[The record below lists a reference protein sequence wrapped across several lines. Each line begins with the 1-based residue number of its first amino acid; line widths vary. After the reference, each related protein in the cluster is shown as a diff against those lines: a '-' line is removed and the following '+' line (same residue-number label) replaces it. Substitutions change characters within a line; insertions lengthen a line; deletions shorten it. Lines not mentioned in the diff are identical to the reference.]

1 MITQTRNLNTFYFK
15 MCIFQYFEREK
26 KCFKKNTF
34 TYFRITRLFY
44 GGSMGFFKGSLPN
57 FNLEEIHPDMIFS
70 KYQCYQQPS
79 NRLSFEMQLGF

>member
-1 MITQTRNLNTFYFK
+1 M
-15 MCIFQYFEREK
+15 FQ
-26 KCFKKNTF
+26 KKNTF

-79 NRLSFEMQLGF
+79 NRLSFEMQLGFWISELSYSNMTLPWETFAIC

>member
-1 MITQTRNLNTFYFK
+1 MITQTRNLRCVYFN
-15 MCIFQYFEREK
+15 ILREEINVS
-26 KCFKKNTF
+26 KKNTF